1 MHNLD
6 VRVLDPRL
14 LTQLPEYAT
23 PGSAG
28 LDLRACI
35 DAPLVIQPGETV
47 LVPAGI
53 AIHLDDSRYAAMVLP
68 RSGLGHKHG
77 IVLGN
82 LVGLIDSDYQ
92 GQISVSLWNR
102 GQSEF
107 MVRPM
112 DRIAQMIVVPVLQVH
127 FNVVSE
133 FTASSRGAGGFGS
146 TGKQ

>member
-68 RSGLGHKHG
+68 RSGLG
-77 IVLGN
+77 
-82 LVGLIDSDYQ
+82 SDD
-92 GQISVSLWNR
+92 R
-102 GQSEF
+102 G
-107 MVRPM
+107 R
-112 DRIAQMIVVPVLQVH
+112 DRVEQERAASDVQVH
-127 FNVVSE
+127 GLQ
-133 FTASSRGAGGFGS
+133 TR
-146 TGKQ
+146 